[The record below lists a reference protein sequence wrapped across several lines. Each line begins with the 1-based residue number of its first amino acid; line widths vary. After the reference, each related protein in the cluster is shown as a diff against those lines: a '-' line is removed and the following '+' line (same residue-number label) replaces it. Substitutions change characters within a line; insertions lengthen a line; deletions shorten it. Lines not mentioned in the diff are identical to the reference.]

1 MIKIDNIFGLII
13 IAGLGFLLITQQ
25 CSHNREITNFEE
37 NQKAFE
43 DTIKVTR
50 NKLGQSVGKT
60 SVIET
65 SKTKDFLALAS
76 KDITIQ
82 KLQEAVKTYKNKL
95 KGQGVVVI
103 ANTEA
108 TVDVTVPTVID
119 STNKSSPVYTANFK
133 LKDSLDK
140 KKIWIWGNTIA
151 KKDSTQ
157 ISLKYREEVELL
169 IGEESTGFLGL
180 GKAKSFAQITFKNPY
195 NEVKDM
201 KVYQKESP
209 KKKHWHIGPTAGYG
223 ITSDGT
229 SQIFIGA
236 GVMWTPISF

>member
-1 MIKIDNIFGLII
+1 MINSKNIVWII
-13 IAGLGFLLITQQ
+13 IVISLLLLLVTQQ

-50 NKLGQSVGKT
+50 NKLGQSVGKI

-65 SKTKDFLALAS
+65 NRTKDFLALAT
-76 KDITIQ
+76 KDSTIQ
-82 KLQEAVKTYKNKL
+82 KLQQIVKTYKSKL

-108 TVDVTVPTVID
+108 TVNVTAPTVID
-119 STNKSSPVYTANFK
+119 STDKTSPIYTSNFK
-133 LKDSLDK
+133 LKDSLDTNK
-140 KKIWIWGNTIA
+140 VWVWGNTIA

-169 IGEESTGFLGL
+169 IGEESTGFLGW

-195 NEVKDM
+195 SEVKDM

-209 KKKHWHIGPTAGYG
+209 KKKYWHIGPTAGYG
-223 ITSDGT
+223 ITSEGK
-229 SQIFIGA
+229 SQIFIGV
-236 GVMWTPISF
+236 GVMFTPISF

>member
-25 CSHNREITNFEE
+25 CSHNREIVSFEK

-50 NKLGQSVGKT
+50 NKLGQSVGKI
-60 SVIET
+60 SIIET
-65 SKTKDFLALAS
+65 NRTKDFLALAT
-76 KDITIQ
+76 KDSTIQ
-82 KLQEAVKTYKNKL
+82 KLQQVVKTYKSKL

-108 TVDVTVPTVID
+108 TVSVTAPTVID
-119 STNKSSPVYTANFK
+119 STNKTSPIYTSSFK
-133 LKDSLDK
+133 LRDSLDK
-140 KKIWIWGNTIA
+140 KKVWVYGSTIA

-169 IGEESTGFLGL
+169 IGEESTGFLGW
-180 GKAKSFAQITFKNPY
+180 GKAKSFGQITFKNPY
-195 NEVKDM
+195 SEVKEM
-201 KVYQKESP
+201 KIYQKESP
-209 KKKHWHIGPTAGYG
+209 KKKYWHIGPTAGYG

-229 SQIFIGA
+229 SQIFLGV